1 MVIENVFSP
10 TPVSVPEPA
19 PEPVPL
25 PTSGTAPEP
34 ESLTAP
40 PEPVTAFRESLTRK
54 GPALDP
60 QDVIESWGLSWHL
73 GCALV
78 NMFYGDLAA
87 AARHLE
93 RERRRL
99 E

>member
-10 TPVSVPEPA
+10 TPVPESLTTTPPAQEPESQTTTPPA
-19 PEPVPL
+19 PD
-25 PTSGTAPEP
+25 

-40 PEPVTAFRESLTRK
+40 PEPVTAFRESPT
-54 GPALDP
+54 LDP

-87 AARHLE
+87 ASRHLE

>member
-10 TPVSVPEPA
+10 TPTVPEPA
-19 PEPVPL
+19 PEP
-25 PTSGTAPEP
+25 APPASEP

-40 PEPVTAFRESLTRK
+40 PEPVTAVRK
-54 GPALDP
+54 GPTLDP

-87 AARHLE
+87 AARHIE

>member
-19 PEPVPL
+19 PEP
-25 PTSGTAPEP
+25 APPASEP

-40 PEPVTAFRESLTRK
+40 PEPVTAFRESPTRK

-87 AARHLE
+87 ASRHLE

>member
-10 TPVSVPEPA
+10 TPTNADPPVSV
-19 PEPVPL
+19 
-25 PTSGTAPEP
+25 SGTAPESVSQTTS
-34 ESLTAP
+34 ETAP
-40 PEPVTAFRESLTRK
+40 PAPEPTTAFRK

-87 AARHLE
+87 AARHIE